1 MDTLPFPQSH
11 DSAVFDFS
19 EFPLA
24 PNGAVPG
31 ATLVLDTPLANLDAT
46 TTGSQPN
53 PLLRKL
59 LPWIG
64 AQVAAAIG
72 LGTCLAQAMPPVAAT
87 PILTNETAFALRLG
101 EAAEFTGP
109 VPSAIRDGFHLR
121 LGADD

>member
-24 PNGAVPG
+24 PNGVVPG
-31 ATLVLDTPLANLDAT
+31 VAVVTPPANSDAT

-72 LGTCLAQAMPPVAAT
+72 LGTCLAQAMPPVAAK
-87 PILTNETAFALRLG
+87 PLLTNEAAFALRLG

>member
-1 MDTLPFPQSH
+1 M
-11 DSAVFDFS
+11 V
-19 EFPLA
+19 
-24 PNGAVPG
+24 
-31 ATLVLDTPLANLDAT
+31 TPPANSDAT

-72 LGTCLAQAMPPVAAT
+72 LGTCLAQAMPPVAAK
-87 PILTNETAFALRLG
+87 PLLTNETAFALRLG

>member
-24 PNGAVPG
+24 PNGVVPG
-31 ATLVLDTPLANLDAT
+31 ATLVTPPANLDAT

-72 LGTCLAQAMPPVAAT
+72 LGTCLAQAMPPVAAK
-87 PILTNETAFALRLG
+87 PLLTNEAAFALRLG

>member
-24 PNGAVPG
+24 PNGVVPG
-31 ATLVLDTPLANLDAT
+31 ATLVTPPANLDTT

-72 LGTCLAQAMPPVAAT
+72 LGTCLAQAMPPVAAK
-87 PILTNETAFALRLG
+87 PLLTNEAAFALRLG

>member
-31 ATLVLDTPLANLDAT
+31 VAVVTPPANSDAT

-72 LGTCLAQAMPPVAAT
+72 LGTCLAQAMPPVAAK
-87 PILTNETAFALRLG
+87 PLLTNEAAFALRLG